1 MRTITIRIR
10 AESEDGAIAIA
21 AAEALLDDL
30 RDGFDCRYDGLVS
43 EAEYRFE
50 SEGEYD
56 DEEGE

>member
-10 AESEDGAIAIA
+10 AESEDGAIAA
-21 AAEALLDDL
+21 AGALVEDL
-30 RDGFDCRYDGLVS
+30 RDGFDCRYDGLVI

-56 DEEGE
+56 DETA

>member
-10 AESEDGAIAIA
+10 AESEDGAIA

-43 EAEYRFE
+43 EAEYRFD